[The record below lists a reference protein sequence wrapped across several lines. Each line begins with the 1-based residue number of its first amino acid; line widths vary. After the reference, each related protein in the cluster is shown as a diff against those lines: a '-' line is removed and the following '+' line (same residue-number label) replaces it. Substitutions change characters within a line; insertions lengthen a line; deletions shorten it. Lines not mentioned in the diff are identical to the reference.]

1 MPIIFL
7 VLRTPLNQDVR
18 LIEVVEEPV
27 MQAVRNITLVGIEIH
42 SYIINQTYNSCII
55 FYHFYEDC
63 LTCEHLHLTS
73 REDLRVPGPPG
84 PINSVGPGAGMAGGK
99 LRPVS
104 RTYSAPLPLITGT
117 NNPSFLQVNTSA
129 AGKPNSGSHS
139 PMEGTS
145 RVMPYLGSASGGLF
159 HSSTASQL
167 QPMGH
172 PGSDPNGP
180 PATQDFHTIRQQIR
194 ANVLQKSKEKQEKK
208 MMVSVY
214 VYIGVRI
221 LI

>member
-1 MPIIFL
+1 MNF
-7 VLRTPLNQDVR
+7 N
-18 LIEVVEEPV
+18 
-27 MQAVRNITLVGIEIH
+27 
-42 SYIINQTYNSCII
+42 
-55 FYHFYEDC
+55 HFDIDC

-73 REDLRVPGPPG
+73 REDLRVPGAPAG

-117 NNPSFLQVNTSA
+117 NNPTFLQVNTSA

-180 PATQDFHTIRQQIR
+180 PAPQDFHTIRQQIR

-208 MMVSVY
+208 MMVRVP
-214 VYIGVRI
+214 VYIICRFIFIDSMLVF
-221 LI
+221 